1 MLLSAEVSLYC
12 PRFVVMELKDA
23 RPRVVYAAMNDHRR
37 EASMAQRRRAPPGNV
52 LLEIADK
59 LSFILTA
66 YPVTD
71 AVWYMRSMAAANQE
85 AAQVALG
92 AILLTLEQH
101 GVSADEM
108 IRSRMQLLLTG
119 NSKAN
124 TQMVSRTLT
133 TFLQEIPETYSTAC
147 AYGIAWFCNQHMLHP
162 ESLAR
167 GH

>member
-1 MLLSAEVSLYC
+1 MLLSIEVSLYC
-12 PRFVVMELKDA
+12 PRFAVLEVKDEK
-23 RPRVVYAAMNDHRR
+23 PRMICTAVNDHQREAAMAHRR
-37 EASMAQRRRAPPGNV
+37 RTPISEL

-59 LSFILTA
+59 LSFLLTA
-66 YPVTD
+66 YPITD
-71 AVWYMRSMAAANQE
+71 AVWYMRPMAAANQE